1 MLSAFLHVVSAL
13 LGKIVLNR
21 WNKWDDSRIAKE
33 QKAHEYKK
41 SVVIT
46 KTLGIAGAVF
56 FAVLL
61 GFGILGLAIWADD
74 RTDWDSFASGI
85 LLLLFSLLGVY
96 FILMWRNYR
105 IFYTDSF
112 LEKHST
118 FGKKR
123 VYAWA
128 DLREVRK
135 RGQVYTLVFPAGNVR
150 IYHTKEYIGA
160 DALIDFLHTQF
171 F

>member
-85 LLLLFSLLGVY
+85 LL
-96 FILMWRNYR
+96 
-105 IFYTDSF
+105 
-112 LEKHST
+112 
-118 FGKKR
+118 
-123 VYAWA
+123 
-128 DLREVRK
+128 
-135 RGQVYTLVFPAGNVR
+135 
-150 IYHTKEYIGA
+150 
-160 DALIDFLHTQF
+160 
-171 F
+171 